1 MVPRSGAGLLQ
12 AEGVLERDAKRVKF
26 AVSLGPRFGAITMA
40 QVSDALQ
47 DAIGFGLVVFAGF
60 AVGSDAQAQLATG
73 KVGGVDVAL
82 LLANPDLLAGD
93 LLKNTSS
100 SQTFRL
106 YASPDVRIARD
117 GGGWRATV
125 EGVDSFDA
133 STGDVTSYGRSGV
146 QAWFLDD
153 AYDGKVFR
161 VSQAFFPVTNG
172 WEKLS
177 KALKGTV
184 DAELVEELHSWT
196 SLPFDAPETGRIA
209 VRVVTDDG
217 NASEVILSVDA
228 ATGSR

>member
-1 MVPRSGAGLLQ
+1 
-12 AEGVLERDAKRVKF
+12 
-26 AVSLGPRFGAITMA
+26 MA

-60 AVGSDAQAQLATG
+60 AVTPDAQAQLATG

-106 YASPDVRIARD
+106 YASPDVRVVRD
-117 GGGWRATV
+117 DAGWRATV

-133 STGDVTSYGRSGV
+133 STGEVTSYGRSGI

-172 WEKLS
+172 WEKLER
-177 KALKGTV
+177 ALRGTI

-196 SLPFDAPETGRIA
+196 SLAFETPDTGKIA
-209 VRVVTDDG
+209 VRVISDDG
-217 NASEVILSVDA
+217 NASEVVLNVGA
-228 ATGSR
+228 AAGSKKK

>member
-1 MVPRSGAGLLQ
+1 
-12 AEGVLERDAKRVKF
+12 
-26 AVSLGPRFGAITMA
+26 
-40 QVSDALQ
+40 
-47 DAIGFGLVVFAGF
+47 
-60 AVGSDAQAQLATG
+60 
-73 KVGGVDVAL
+73 
-82 LLANPDLLAGD
+82 
-93 LLKNTSS
+93 
-100 SQTFRL
+100 
-106 YASPDVRIARD
+106 
-117 GGGWRATV
+117 
-125 EGVDSFDA
+125 
-133 STGDVTSYGRSGV
+133 VTSYGRSGV

-228 ATGSR
+228 TTGRK

>member
-1 MVPRSGAGLLQ
+1 
-12 AEGVLERDAKRVKF
+12 
-26 AVSLGPRFGAITMA
+26 MA

-60 AVGSDAQAQLATG
+60 AVASDAQAQLATG

-82 LLANPDLLAGD
+82 LLVNPDLLAGD

-106 YASPDVRIARD
+106 YASPDVRMERD

-177 KALKGTV
+177 NALKGTV

-196 SLPFDAPETGRIA
+196 SLPFDTPETGRIA

-228 ATGSR
+228 ATGRK